1 MGHLTYSMNQSLDG
15 YIEDATG
22 SFDFS
27 VPPDDVFQYWIEQTR
42 SATGFLFGRRNYEI
56 MEEYWPVVDPGSL
69 TDAEAEFARAYVET
83 PRVVFSDTLDS
94 VADGVRLVRSAD
106 AIAEVTRLKAETD
119 GRLNVGGAALAASLI
134 DLIDEFTLLVSPV
147 VVGGGKPFFPVGAG
161 RLPLELAETR
171 TFSEGVVLLRY
182 VRPR

>member
-1 MGHLTYSMNQSLDG
+1 MGNLTYSMNQSLDG
-15 YIEDATG
+15 YIEDAGG
-22 SFDFS
+22 SFDWS
-27 VPPDDVFQYWIEQTR
+27 VPPADVFRYWIDQTR
-42 SATGFLFGRRNYEI
+42 SAAGFLFGRRNYEI
-56 MEEYWPVVDPGSL
+56 MEEYWPVIDPE
-69 TDAEAEFARAYVET
+69 TVPEAEAEFARAYVDT
-83 PRVVFSDTLDS
+83 PRVVFSDTLDN
-94 VADGVRLVRSAD
+94 VADGARLVRSAD

-147 VVGGGKPFFPVGAG
+147 VVGGGKPFFPLGG
-161 RLPLELAETR
+161 RLTLELAETR